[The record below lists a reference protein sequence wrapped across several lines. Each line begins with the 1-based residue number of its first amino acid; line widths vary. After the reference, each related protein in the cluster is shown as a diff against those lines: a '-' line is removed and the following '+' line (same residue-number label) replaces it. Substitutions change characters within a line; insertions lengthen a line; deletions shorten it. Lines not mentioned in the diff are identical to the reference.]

1 MKCRKLLAILLA
13 LVMVIGLLP
22 FAALADGSQDS
33 QLDYIQGTDPDPVGD
48 PGIDPGV
55 DPDIQPDTD
64 LNIDPDGEPDGNLL
78 GDPDQD
84 LAPGVMLLNDTHE
97 GEEDWTALTNTTESW
112 KLGNGKY
119 YLDENLELGISQQII
134 IQGDVTLCLNGRT
147 LKSAAA
153 YNTGA
158 IKVETGATLTICDCG
173 TGGTI
178 TCSYTSQKPVIFIK
192 GTCNLKKGTI
202 SLTNP
207 TSPTLGYAILVDT
220 RASFTMSGGTLI
232 GGKTGIYNRG
242 TARISGGSI
251 TGMESGIETAT
262 NPAVFHISGG
272 TFTGDGADSSGILI
286 TNGSLNMTGGTA
298 IGTKAGVNLR
308 TTSTNNPEDI
318 SLAIS
323 GGTMQGQYGI
333 YHQSDYPLELTGK
346 PELSTL
352 YLASTENEVFV
363 SNDDGGFYSG
373 DSVAVSLGSGAS
385 EDAIVIKGVKDNAGQ
400 FTYAGENF
408 VLKED
413 GKDNLILKTPTTAP
427 GHYHT
432 DDGSSVTWTLWDGT
446 VRDDGSEH
454 YLDEGYY
461 YLNSNLDITT
471 ENERTIY
478 IDGDVH
484 LCLNGFTLSSSA
496 SRSYTNGV
504 FTVGAGASLTICN
517 CDGDGILEKSGED
530 TYAAVWVS
538 GGTFTLSGGTIKNTV
553 PGQQAVRLAVT
564 NNDATFNME
573 GGRLESVGLY
583 SSGIYVGTSGT
594 AGAYVNINGG
604 TVAVAEGVGIVE
616 SGNTANTVITVDGG
630 SITSESGNGI
640 KITKGKVIVKNG
652 SITGATGLQAPIIDG
667 NGEVQLLGG
676 SITGTQDYGVWLSEN
691 ASVEDAYAPVY
702 LSGSPTIKGT
712 VADIDLADAKCR
724 LYASYDG
731 QEYSGKKLEISCDGH
746 SLGDTVVYD
755 TVNTDRFGVI
765 EEDRYLVSDGT
776 NLVLTNQPPT
786 PPAAVHANHG
796 IDGTDGDTV
805 DWEPWDPAT
814 SPSKEG
820 CYYLDKDYHSISSAI
835 NITADVHLCLNGHE
849 MSDNGENAEF
859 ITVNRGASLTICDCS
874 EDETGT
880 INYKCTTEYAIKN
893 YGALTLYSGK
903 IYSTSGNGIRISSVG
918 ASNIK
923 FDMEGGTIDV
933 GGTGISFSAGNEVN
947 IKDGTLI
954 YGGQT
959 GVLFAAE
966 GTLTVSGRTIQPRE
980 NGDEES
986 RGISKTG
993 TGDLF
998 VTGGNISGKEN
1009 GIRVIGSKSGAV
1021 TISGGNISA
1030 SGEQGYGIYL
1040 YETATANL
1048 YLSDAPTISGKMA
1061 ALYIGKPNTVYAGKE
1076 TAAYNGSAL
1085 DIYFAG
1091 AAATE
1096 NPIIL
1101 NVTADKANLFNLNY
1115 PADKTLEH
1123 RADNHLYL
1131 ADKILP
1137 MPKLTVTVE
1146 PSSLT
1151 YGQTA
1156 QATVSGEPSGASI
1169 SYEIIESEPAGVASI
1184 GTDGAITT
1192 NGVGTFKVKVT
1203 VSATGYSDGEATSKP
1218 VTINKATPNPTLP
1231 TNLTATY
1238 GDTLEDVNL
1247 PADWTW
1253 NAPTTSVGSKG
1264 TNEFEA
1270 TYLDPSGYYNP
1281 VIKTLSVVVNA
1292 KAITDAVVVLGAYP
1306 TYDGTQ
1312 KTQTITSVTVDG
1324 TVLTAG
1330 SDYTVTGN
1338 TGTEAK
1344 EYTLTITG
1352 TGNYSGTKEVTW
1364 YIQKAI
1370 PGVTAPTIRTLTY
1383 TGTAQALL
1391 NPGNTEQGTMVYSLQ
1406 ETEGYS
1412 VDIPKKTDAG
1422 TYDVW
1427 YKVLGYDGYQNTNP
1441 VKLQVTIK
1449 KAPLTVTADDI
1460 WVYAGNTPKF
1470 TATIKGYVNGEDG
1483 RVLKGEL
1490 TFTCGYSQKYS
1501 KPGSRYTITPKG
1513 LTADNYDITFKTGT
1527 LTVKDPLSPRF
1538 NVYVLDSKHGTVEAD
1553 CRYARK
1559 GDVVTLTIKP
1569 DWGYELETL
1578 TVTDSHGYELKLTYH
1593 SNGTYTFTMPR
1604 DNVTVKAIFT
1614 VRDMPFVDVPGDAWY
1629 AGGVRY
1635 VYAHGLMNGTG
1646 NWRFSPNRTT
1656 TRAMIA
1662 TILYRMEGSPRV
1674 YGTSQFGDVEA
1685 GSWYEDAVIWAT
1697 QNDIVEGYTS
1707 KTFGPNDPITREQM
1721 AAMLYRYADYC
1732 RCDMSA
1738 GRYVDLSKYSDM
1750 NEISDYAIPALR
1762 WAVGEEIIQG
1772 RTGKRLAPTDTA
1784 TRAEVAVMLMRF
1796 CEDVIW

>member
-22 FAALADGSQDS
+22 FAALADGSQDN

-192 GTCNLKKGTI
+192 GTCNLEKGTI
-202 SLTNP
+202 SLTN
-207 TSPTLGYAILVDT
+207 STLGYAILVDT
-220 RASFTMSGGTLI
+220 DASFTMSGGTLI

-333 YHQSDYPLELTGK
+333 YHQSDYPLYLTGK

-363 SNDDGGFYSG
+363 SKNGEAYSG
-373 DSVAVSLGSGAS
+373 ERIEISLGSDAS
-385 EDAIVIKGVKDNAGQ
+385 KNAIVIQGVQGNADK
-400 FTYAGENF
+400 FTYAGEDF
-408 VLKED
+408 ELAADDE
-413 GKDNLILKTPTTAP
+413 GNLILQTPTTAP
-427 GHYHT
+427 EHKNHGANGTGTITETWQPWTQAT
-432 DDGSSVTWTLWDGT
+432 DLSSIT
-446 VRDDGSEH
+446 S
-454 YLDEGYY
+454 GYY
-461 YLNSNLDITT
+461 YLTANITH
-471 ENERTIY
+471 
-478 IDGDVH
+478 DGMVIIESGADVH
-484 LCLNGFTLSSSA
+484 ICLNGQTMTQSVLYVGNNA
-496 SRSYTNGV
+496 SV
-504 FTVGAGASLTICN
+504 TICDCKDN
-517 CDGDGILEKSGED
+517 GEII
-530 TYAAVWVS
+530 
-538 GGTFTLSGGTIKNTV
+538 GGSTGALMLNGGSTVNFYSGTISSEATD
-553 PGQQAVRLAVT
+553 AVNITLVT
-564 NNDATFNME
+564 AEAQATFNMYGGTINSKKMGISNNGGIVNVYGGTILFDDYAGVFNGNDRSVATIAGGTIQPQEDAARGDNGVYVSE
-573 GGRLESVGLY
+573 GTLYLTGDAEISGLKGDIKINNPNAVY
-583 SSGIYVGTSGT
+583 ASNEN
-594 AGAYVNINGG
+594 GAYSGESLSVYFTGG
-604 TVAVAEGVGIVE
+604 DAVTEP
-616 SGNTANTVITVDGG
+616 VILDVT
-630 SITSESGNGI
+630 
-640 KITKGKVIVKNG
+640 
-652 SITGATGLQAPIIDG
+652 DG
-667 NGEVQLLGG
+667 NADLFELVWPLGK
-676 SITGTQDYGVWLSEN
+676 
-691 ASVEDAYAPVY
+691 A
-702 LSGSPTIKGT
+702 
-712 VADIDLADAKCR
+712 
-724 LYASYDG
+724 
-731 QEYSGKKLEISCDGH
+731 
-746 SLGDTVVYD
+746 
-755 TVNTDRFGVI
+755 
-765 EEDRYLVSDGT
+765 LVRDSNN
-776 NLVLTNQPPT
+776 NLVLGTKPVGHK
-786 PPAAVHANHG
+786 AHDA
-796 IDGTDGDTV
+796 DGTGSIPEGKEWIAWDGSTQMNA
-805 DWEPWDPAT
+805 P
-814 SPSKEG
+814 G
-820 CYYLDKDYHSISSAI
+820 YYYLDKDVTLTSTIEV
-835 NITADVHLCLNGHE
+835 TADVHLCLNGHE
-849 MSDNGENAEF
+849 MSDNGGNDRF
-859 ITVNRGASLTICDCS
+859 IIVNRDASLTICDCS
-874 EDETGT
+874 EDKTGR
-880 INYKCTTEYAIKN
+880 INYNCNTDTGYAINNK
-893 YGALTLYSGK
+893 GALTLYSGK
-903 IYSTSGNGIRISSVG
+903 IYSDGGNGILIM
-918 ASNIK
+918 SNGGSDVK
-923 FDMEGGTIDV
+923 FDMEDGTIDV
-933 GGTGISFSAGNEVN
+933 GRIGILFSIGNEVN

-959 GVLFAAE
+959 GVLFGAK
-966 GTLTVSGRTIQPRE
+966 GTLTVSGGTIQPRE
-980 NGDEES
+980 NGALDS
-986 RGISKTG
+986 QGISRTSAG
-993 TGDLF
+993 NLY
-998 VTGGNISGKEN
+998 VTDGNISGKQN
-1009 GIRVIGSKSGAV
+1009 GIRIINAGDGEVE
-1021 TISGGNISA
+1021 ISGGNISA
-1030 SGEQGYGIYL
+1030 SGEKGYGIYL

-1048 YLSDAPTISGKMA
+1048 YLSNAPTISGQKA
-1061 ALYIGKPNTVYAGKE
+1061 DLYIGKPNKVYAGKE
-1076 TAAYNGSAL
+1076 TAAYNGSVL
-1085 DIYFAG
+1085 DIYYDG
-1091 AAATE
+1091 GAATE
-1096 NPIIL
+1096 EPIIR

-1131 ADKILP
+1131 ADKLP
-1137 MPKLTVTVE
+1137 SMPTLTVTVE

-1203 VSATGYSDGEATSKP
+1203 VSATGYSDGEATSEL

-1324 TVLTAG
+1324 TVLIAG

-1427 YKVLGYDGYQNTNP
+1427 YKVLGYDGYQNTKP

-1449 KAPLTVTADDI
+1449 KAPLTVTADDT

-1470 TATIKGYVNGEDG
+1470 TATITGYVNGEDW

-1646 NWRFSPNRTT
+1646 SWRFSPNRTT

-1674 YGTSQFGDVEA
+1674 YGTSQFGDVVS

-1762 WAVGEEIIQG
+1762 WAVGEEIIEG